1 MAEEVPEPPAEQL
14 DARRAYPNL
23 CNDYDSLLARY
34 SWDVSTAKAIMQA
47 ESGCNP
53 IRDNSGLNSDG
64 TADVGLMQINSI
76 HVTSGLTT
84 HADRLDPAKN
94 IETAWKLYQ
103 GAGGRFTPW
112 VAYNTGAYRQF
123 IN

>member
-1 MAEEVPEPPAEQL
+1 MVQPEPIEQL
-14 DARRAYPNL
+14 NPRLPYHSK
-23 CNDYDSLLARY
+23 CNDYDDIIAGY
-34 SWDVSTAKAIMQA
+34 SWDIATVKAIMKA

-94 IETAWKLYQ
+94 IETAYKLYR

-112 VAYNTGAYRQF
+112 VAYTTGAYKEY

>member
-1 MAEEVPEPPAEQL
+1 M
-14 DARRAYPNL
+14 
-23 CNDYDSLLARY
+23 
-34 SWDVSTAKAIMQA
+34 KA

-76 HVTSGLTT
+76 HVASGLTT
-84 HADRLDPAKN
+84 DEDRKDPARN
-94 IETAWKLYQ
+94 IATAYKLYQ

-112 VAYNTGAYRQF
+112 VAYNTGDYLKYL
-123 IN
+123 